1 MKWVRISNMSTTKK
15 SKKKST
21 LLIGKIIRTFL
32 FITLCVYMSFEN
44 FQMKLKSK
52 KKEMELIKEREVM
65 GYLNL
70 NETFI

>member
-1 MKWVRISNMSTTKK
+1 MLRISDPTEYPPKNTIQHY
-15 SKKKST
+15 
-21 LLIGKIIRTFL
+21 LDGKIIRTLL
-32 FITLCVYMSFEN
+32 FITFCVYMSFEN